1 MSQDKSFLDR
11 INSWVKTSI
20 SLKIFTIVFL
30 ILILLIPINMVER
43 LINER
48 EWNQKQAIEEVSST
62 WGNDQTITA
71 IVLTVPYMIYST
83 IEGKDDEPDKILE
96 AKKYAHFLPV
106 DLTISGDLNPERRKR
121 GIYEVV
127 LYSSELEISGAF
139 EKPDFKKLNI
149 NEEHVKWSQAY
160 IELGISD
167 LRSIQN
173 EVAINWHGQQ
183 VAFDP
188 GIKNSDVI
196 SSGISAN
203 VFTSDS
209 VKKYNFNLT
218 LDFNGSDQIQF
229 TPLGKT
235 TNVSLASSW
244 PDPKF
249 NGSFLPDSREVTET
263 GFSADWEVLHLNRNY
278 PQEFIGAMNKSANSN
293 FGVELMM
300 PVDHYA
306 KSMRSVKY
314 ALLFI
319 SLTFL
324 IYFFTQ
330 IKNRIRIHPLQ
341 YLMVGLAICLF
352 FTLLIAL
359 SEHMSFDLAYLIGAA
374 GTIGMITAYSFFIF
388 KNKLL
393 TGVLAGVLI
402 ILYGFIYIILQMQNF
417 SLLIGSIGL
426 FFILGTVMY
435 MSRNIDWYTVS
446 KDSDEST

>member
-1 MSQDKSFLDR
+1 MNQEKSFLDR
-11 INSWVKTSI
+11 LNYWAKTSI
-20 SLKIFTIVFL
+20 GLKIFTIVFL
-30 ILILLIPINMVER
+30 VLILLIPINMVES
-43 LINER
+43 LIRER
-48 EWNQKQAIEEVSST
+48 EWNQKDAIEEVSST
-62 WGNDQTITA
+62 WGKDQTITA
-71 IVLTVPYMIYST
+71 IVLTIPYVTYST
-83 IEGKDDEPDKILE
+83 VKGKNDEPDKTVE
-96 AKKYAHFLPV
+96 TKRYAHFLPTEL
-106 DLTISGDLNPERRKR
+106 DISGSLNPQKRKR

-127 LYSSELEISGAF
+127 LYNSALEISGLF
-139 EKPDFKKLNI
+139 EKPNFKKLNI
-149 NEEHVKWSQAY
+149 NEEDVSWSQAY

-173 EVAINWHGQQ
+173 EVAINWLGKRIK
-183 VAFDP
+183 FDP
-188 GIKNSDVI
+188 GVKNSDVI

-203 VFTSDS
+203 VAASDTTTA
-209 VKKYNFNLT
+209 YNFNLK

-235 TNVSLASSW
+235 TNVQLTSSW

-249 NGSFLPDSREVTET
+249 NGAFLPDHREVAES
-263 GFSADWEVLHLNRNY
+263 GFTADWQVLHLNRNY
-278 PQEFIGAMNKSANSN
+278 PQEFKGSMNKTDSSN
-293 FGVELMM
+293 FGVELFM

-319 SLTFL
+319 SLTFMV
-324 IYFFTQ
+324 YFFTQ
-330 IKNRIRIHPLQ
+330 IKNRLRIHPLQ

-359 SEHMSFDLAYLIGAA
+359 SEHLSFDIAYLISASS
-374 GTIGMITAYSFFIF
+374 TIGMITAYSSFVF

-393 TGVLAGVLI
+393 TAILAGILV
-402 ILYGFIYIILQMQNF
+402 ILYGFIYIILQMQNY

-435 MSRNIDWYTVS
+435 MSRNIDWYNIS
-446 KDSDEST
+446 KDSGD